1 MAVLE
6 KRGGVGDT
14 RTIAARAVLREEIP
28 KMNTLYAVLCAQ
40 GLYTRLIDSFFFLFL
55 KIRLKK

>member
-1 MAVLE
+1 MVVLE
-6 KRGGVGDT
+6 KRGGVGT
-14 RTIAARAVLREEIP
+14 RDLCEEIP

-40 GLYTRLIDSFFFLFL
+40 GFYTRLIDFFFL